1 MNKPLLVF
9 AMKEESQDV
18 FDAYDVL
25 HSGIGKVS
33 YGGAAEDLEAS
44 ISGLGSIR
52 VKEVTGSVSKS
63 VSGDGSVR
71 VGDGPS

>member
-25 HSGIGKVS
+25 HSGIGKVNAT
-33 YGGAAEDLEAS
+33 YAL
-44 ISGLGSIR
+44 
-52 VKEVTGSVSKS
+52 TGYLQKKQAIHRYQH
-63 VSGDGSVR
+63 GHR
-71 VGDGPS
+71 RQP